1 MANQNLVWE
10 SLERAVIRQRRKD
23 REQALLDLVEV
34 AVLYHEELQRDDPA
48 HMGRLTQRRDTL
60 GAVIDAA
67 HEAIHPGPI
76 TDADLKYAHWMRRAE
91 GREG

>member
-48 HMGRLTQRRDTL
+48 HMGRLIPAALAFKRR
-60 GAVIDAA
+60 V
-67 HEAIHPGPI
+67 PI
-76 TDADLKYAHWMRRAE
+76 FSFRSM
-91 GREG
+91 